1 MHRKTELL
9 AVALVCD
16 TCTLICHSWHW
27 ADTHPYSMKKRI
39 KNKSPLKPKMMF
51 WKTLDLFWCQRYVR
65 FESIFSFVW
74 CNYSEKNR
82 IEWCT
87 VISSGTFHR
96 CPVLHPSQA
105 ETAVYYHPNV
115 QGSSESPSVNS
126 LGGSKIEPLCQA
138 ASGAFIPTPSSLP
151 PLFGCFCNVLSLFC
165 KTPLIVRKWF
175 LQPPFGNKWPL
186 ICVLSILNLSL
197 RCFCCWR
204 FLNEKEPSHG
214 TYCYNVFFIYCY

>member
-1 MHRKTELL
+1 MALSRHPSLL
-9 AVALVCD
+9 NE
-16 TCTLICHSWHW
+16 
-27 ADTHPYSMKKRI
+27 KRI

-65 FESIFSFVW
+65 FESIFHLFDVIVAKRTGL
-74 CNYSEKNR
+74 NG
-82 IEWCT
+82 

-96 CPVLHPSQA
+96 CPVLHPSSQA

-126 LGGSKIEPLCQA
+126 LDGSKIEPLCQA

-165 KTPLIVRKWF
+165 KTPLIVMKWF

-197 RCFCCWR
+197 RCFCC
-204 FLNEKEPSHG
+204 
-214 TYCYNVFFIYCY
+214 